1 MQLGQV
7 PIQFIPDAPVSSTAA
22 ITLEADTGS
31 TLIPSLQP
39 FEASPVVVLPTKKE
53 LPTWLVIGGLFALV
67 WWLSNIKGPR

>member
-7 PIQFIPDAPVSSTAA
+7 PIQFVPDAPVSSTAA

-39 FEASPVVVLPTKKE
+39 FEEVKTVEIVPRQE
-53 LPTWLVIGGLFALV
+53 FPTWIVIGGLIALV
-67 WWLSNIKGPR
+67 LFLSGKRG